1 MNFLD
6 YVYLPFAWI
15 LEQFYNL
22 TGNYV
27 VALFFFAIVFKL
39 ILLPS
44 SISQQKGMAKTQRLQ
59 PKIRRI
65 QARYAGD
72 QKKIQEETQ
81 ALYQREGYNPM
92 SAQGCFPLL
101 IQFPIIIILY
111 NVIYKPLTYV
121 LGISATHVE
130 ALETAVRK
138 IAEIDNE
145 RYVEMT
151 IMKNFSEI
159 ADKVPSNVAV
169 QIEEFVENF
178 SAFGVSLA
186 QEPSFDA
193 IKNWS
198 TSDSGAKL
206 LLLVPLLSGLTSL
219 LTSIISQA
227 RQKKQNPEMAKNP
240 TMGCM
245 TYGMPLMS
253 LWFTFQFPA
262 GIGVY
267 WIFQNILSAIQT
279 IILGNI
285 YRQEKVLAKTLVVET
300 IERRSKENNVKLVSK
315 MKNED

>member
-1 MNFLD
+1 MSFLD

-15 LEQFYNL
+15 LEQFYNW

-65 QARYAGD
+65 QAKYAGD

-92 SAQGCFPLL
+92 GAQGCLPLL
-101 IQFPIIIILY
+101 IQMPIIMILY

-121 LGISATHVE
+121 LRLDPKYIQILTK
-130 ALETAVRK
+130 AVGEVK
-138 IAEIDNE
+138 NE

-151 IMKNFSEI
+151 IMEKFSSL
-159 ADKVPSNVAV
+159 ADKVPGEIAL
-169 QIEEFVENF
+169 QIEDFTESF

-186 QEPSFDA
+186 THPSTDVF
-193 IKNWS
+193 KNWAG
-198 TSDSGAKL
+198 SDTGAKL
-206 LLLVPLLSGLTSL
+206 LLLIPLLSGLTSL
-219 LTSIISQA
+219 LTSLISQY

-245 TYGMPLMS
+245 TYAMPLMS

-267 WIFQNILSAIQT
+267 WIFQNILSAVQLL
-279 IILGNI
+279 ILGRI
-285 YRQEKVLAKTLVVET
+285 YSQEKVLAKTLVVET
-300 IERRSKENNVKLVSK
+300 IQRRSKENNIKVVSK
-315 MKNED
+315 MENED

>member
-1 MNFLD
+1 MSFID
-6 YVYLPFAWI
+6 YVNIPFAWI

-65 QARYAGD
+65 QAKYAGD

-92 SAQGCFPLL
+92 SAQGCLPLL
-101 IQFPIIIILY
+101 IQMPIIVILY

-121 LGISATHVE
+121 LRLDAKYIE
-130 ALETAVRK
+130 ALTKAVGK
-138 IAEIDNE
+138 VEND
-145 RYVEMT
+145 RYVEMK
-151 IMKNFSEI
+151 IMEKFADLS
-159 ADKVPSNVAV
+159 DKVPADIAD
-169 QIEEFVENF
+169 QIEGFIDGF
-178 SAFGVSLA
+178 SAFGMSLA
-186 QEPSFDA
+186 QNPSLDA

-198 TSDSGAKL
+198 TSETGAKL
-206 LLLVPLLSGLTSL
+206 LILIPILSGVTSL
-219 LTSIISQA
+219 LTSLITQV

-245 TYGMPLMS
+245 TYAMPLVS
-253 LWFTFQFPA
+253 VYFTFQFPA

-279 IILGNI
+279 IILGKV
-285 YRQEKVLAKTLVVET
+285 YSQEKVLAKTLVVET
-300 IERRSKENNVKLVSK
+300 IMRRSKENNVKVVSR
-315 MKNED
+315 MKDED